1 MQSRIRPDLPAA
13 DRVALIAA
21 GLLQTERRGR
31 ATHVL
36 ATDAAWAWANAH
48 LGVALASSS
57 AASPILRAV
66 LSQLGPFLTQRG
78 FVLADLMLDADLSGP
93 HASESVPPS
102 AAGRAH
108 PKPPSCALPSPLQS
122 PSGVPLRPLAKV
134 QRRVCDAVLGLGG
147 GRSKQRVRLAELRVR
162 LPEVSRPELDAVLLL
177 LQSERQL
184 VLYRLD
190 NPAELR
196 PADHEAALLVGGNPR
211 HLVYMEG

>member
-1 MQSRIRPDLPAA
+1 MQSKIRPDLPAA

-48 LGVALASSS
+48 LGVALAPSS
-57 AASPILRAV
+57 AASPILRGV
-66 LSQLGPFLTQRG
+66 LAQLGPFLTQRG
-78 FVLADLMLDADLSGP
+78 LVLADLMLSADSAVP
-93 HASESVPPS
+93 TPESSTP
-102 AAGRAH
+102 
-108 PKPPSCALPSPLQS
+108 Q
-122 PSGVPLRPLAKV
+122 LRPLAKV

-147 GRSKQRVRLAELRVR
+147 GRSKQRVRLAQLRVC
-162 LPEVSRPELDAVLLL
+162 LPEVSRPELDAALLE
-177 LQSERQL
+177 LQSGRHL

>member
-1 MQSRIRPDLPAA
+1 
-13 DRVALIAA
+13 
-21 GLLQTERRGR
+21 
-31 ATHVL
+31 
-36 ATDAAWAWANAH
+36 
-48 LGVALASSS
+48 
-57 AASPILRAV
+57 
-66 LSQLGPFLTQRG
+66 
-78 FVLADLMLDADLSGP
+78 
-93 HASESVPPS
+93 
-102 AAGRAH
+102 
-108 PKPPSCALPSPLQS
+108 
-122 PSGVPLRPLAKV
+122 LRPLAKV

-147 GRSKQRVRLAELRVR
+147 GRSKQRVRLAELRLR